1 MNYNEFRTMQ
11 DQEFK
16 EFTKD
21 KLIYTDTIDHGLEP
35 LTVELEPLDVEL
47 KPLEDIKLEPL
58 EIDINN
64 VKPLTDGVY
73 IVKSFEDDFN
83 KFLEQQRRKEHEY
96 ILSNLYEVIKSE
108 LWTYEVETSNE
119 YNYKGIIT
127 RVVGLNP
134 VEVEEYKDVIVKAI
148 DDYKTEF
155 YNQD

>member
-1 MNYNEFRTMQ
+1 MQ

-83 KFLEQQRRKEHEY
+83 AFLEHQRRKEHEY

-119 YNYKGIIT
+119 YNYKDIIT
-127 RVVGLNP
+127 RVVGLNS
-134 VEVEEYKDVIVKAI
+134 VEVEEYQDVIVKAI